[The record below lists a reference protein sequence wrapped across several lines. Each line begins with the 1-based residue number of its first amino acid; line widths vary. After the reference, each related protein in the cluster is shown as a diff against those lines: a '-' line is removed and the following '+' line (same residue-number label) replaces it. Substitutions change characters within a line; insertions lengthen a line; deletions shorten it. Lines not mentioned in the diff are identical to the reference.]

1 MVIRVKKKKKDYMF
15 CYQKDT
21 KSLFAVECGKRDFWR
36 EIKKSSTAFNIDTR
50 RAILRAI
57 ETQDEAAMQKWAEHT
72 DYQKFMLR
80 TLRGLKTKT
89 GKEKWQKKPLDKKL
103 LAWADDL
110 KKSLTAF
117 QFSCYL
123 FDEATV
129 KTKDGKTKKGPRRK
143 LVGCHLNGLVM
154 LDIDHVDNPM
164 EVWEK
169 LQANEKLMER
179 VVLVHITSSGH
190 GIRIIFTADIKTGNL
205 ADNQIAFAADLGYSP
220 DQSCIDATRNSFA
233 PKENEI
239 LFIDEEKLFNYY
251 DEAFDRRFTAEYRQ
265 KKTQPTRFQFD
276 TADGSD
282 PAHKPENRG
291 VAGQDAEQGTLAVGG
306 VDVEPVAKI
315 KTTTDYDKTTTET
328 TIKWRGYDIQSII
341 DARYADKLPCAADSN
356 RHNESLK
363 LATDLLLMLDGDK
376 QRVLHIVEAQPWV
389 QEIIDE
395 RDENVEQTVESAAS
409 CIAQKEKKYASSLP
423 SKAMLAAIQE
433 ATGRSYVEITKAQT
447 QKTATLKDDDMSR
460 WLWEWGAQIEEL
472 SKDFPLLKDITKGL
486 KKNQY
491 PAALFVAGGLL
502 MTLMTRCTYRF
513 YHRPEELRR
522 LNNSTL
528 IIGDPASG
536 KSFATRLFKLLAA
549 PIIAAD
555 KIGKDAINAYRE
567 QMRTK
572 GANKEKPKKPKVV
585 VRVHPARTSNAQ
597 FIQDMVNSVEE
608 VDGQPMQL
616 HMLTFDTELDNTVTI
631 QKGGSW
637 IDKQSLELKAFH
649 NEEDGQAYSNND
661 SIIQDF
667 YVFWNF
673 IYTGTPIALKKKV
686 NEQNFGSGLAT
697 RLTCIPL
704 PATNFEMISRE
715 SNVDFDSDNRLK
727 EWAEK
732 LDRMKGELS
741 VQKIVDE
748 LYDWTAR
755 RMADAAEND
764 SKADEMLLKR
774 CAYHGLNF
782 SAPFIVM
789 RHWDCMKQDGTYWC
803 GEFETD
809 DVDWRLAELIVNI
822 QYACQRHYFGAMAE
836 AYFDNK
842 LKDASVNIQRKQKT
856 YEGFSRLPEVFTTD
870 DVMRCFQLKNV
881 SAAYMRISRLQRD
894 HLIEKDEKFVDGGT
908 NKSHYRKTG
917 VLMC

>member
-1 MVIRVKKKKKDYMF
+1 MF
-15 CYQKDT
+15 TYQKDT
-21 KSLFAVECGKRDFWR
+21 KSLFVAECGKKDFWR
-36 EIKKSSTAFNIDTR
+36 EIRKSSTAFNIDTR
-50 RAILRAI
+50 RDILRAV
-57 ETQDEAAMQKWAEHT
+57 EANDEEAMQKWAEHT
-72 DYQKFMLR
+72 DYQKFMLK
-80 TLRGLKTKT
+80 TLRNLKTKA
-89 GKEKWQKKPLDKKL
+89 GKEKWQNKPLDKKL

-117 QFSCYL
+117 QFCCNQ
-123 FDEATV
+123 FDDAMV
-129 KTKDGKTKKGPRRK
+129 KTKDGKTKKGARRVLK
-143 LVGCHLNGLVM
+143 GCHLNGLVM

-169 LQANEKLMER
+169 LQKCEALMAR
-179 VVLVHITSSGH
+179 VVLVHVTSSGH
-190 GIRIIFTADIKTGNL
+190 GIRIIFIADKQIGNL
-205 ADNQIAFAADLGYSP
+205 ADNQISFAAVLGYTP

-239 LFIDEEKLFNYY
+239 LFIDEERLFNYY
-251 DEAFDRRFTAEYRQ
+251 DEEFDKRFTPEYRE
-265 KKTQPTRFQFD
+265 KRTQPLYHQFP
-276 TADGSD
+276 TEVGKGHQADEGAANVPCSMF
-282 PAHKPENRG
+282 N
-291 VAGQDAEQGTLAVGG
+291 VQCLT
-306 VDVEPVAKI
+306 
-315 KTTTDYDKTTTET
+315 
-328 TIKWRGYDIQSII
+328 WRGYDVQSII
-341 DARYADKLPCAADSN
+341 DARYAEKLPCAADSN
-356 RHNESLK
+356 RHTESLK

-376 QRVLHIVEAQPWV
+376 QAVQRIVEAQPWV
-389 QEIIDE
+389 KEIIDE
-395 RDENVEQTVESAAS
+395 RDENVGQTVESAAS

-423 SKAMLAAIQE
+423 SKAMLEAIQK
-433 ATGRSYVEITKAQT
+433 ATGKTYQEITKAQT
-447 QKTATLKDDDMSR
+447 AAVTLKDDDMAR
-460 WLWEWGAQIEEL
+460 WLWEWGAEIEAL
-472 SKDFPLLKDITKGL
+472 SEDYPLLRDICKGL
-486 KKNQY
+486 KRNQY
-491 PAALFVAGGLL
+491 PAALFVGGGLL

-549 PIIAAD
+549 PIVAAD
-555 KIGKDAINAYRE
+555 KVGKDAINAYRE

-572 GANKEKPKKPKVV
+572 GANKEKPKKPKVI

-616 HMLTFDTELDNTVTI
+616 HMLTFDTELDNTVTV

-637 IDKQSLELKAFH
+637 IDKQSMELKAFH

-661 SIIQDF
+661 SILQDF
-667 YVFWNF
+667 IVTWNF

-704 PATNFEMISRE
+704 PATNFEMMARE
-715 SNVDFDSDNRLK
+715 SQVDFDSDNRLK
-727 EWAEK
+727 DWAEK

-782 SAPFIVM
+782 AAPFIVM
-789 RHWDCMKQDGTYWC
+789 RHWDKMHQEGDYWC

-809 DVDWRLAELIVNI
+809 ATDWKLAELIVNI

-842 LKDASVNIQRKQKT
+842 LKDASVNVQRRQKT
-856 YEGFSRLPEVFTTD
+856 YEAFARLPETFTSE
-870 DVMRCFQLKNV
+870 DVMHCFGLSSDGAVRSKT
-881 SAAYMRISRLQRD
+881 RRLLSD
-894 HLIEKDEKFVDGGT
+894 HLIEKVSDGRGT
-908 NKSHYRKTG
+908 TTGLSTFRKTG
-917 VLMC
+917 VQML